1 MQKRFRLFLPL
12 VLLASTGQVFA
23 QRYTDPDTLAPA
35 FPTPQGVVDRML
47 ELAGLKAGETL
58 YDLGCGDGRIV
69 ITAAQKFKAKAVGVE
84 IRRDIYETTSGRVR
98 SLGLNDLVKIVYGN
112 ALKTDLSQADVVT
125 LYLLT
130 SSNDRLKPVLSKM
143 KPGARVVSH
152 DFEIHDW
159 KPLTT
164 ERMMVA
170 NRPHMIYL
178 YQIRGK

>member
-1 MQKRFRLFLPL
+1 
-12 VLLASTGQVFA
+12 LAYA

-35 FPTPQGVVDRML
+35 FPTPEGVVDRML
-47 ELAGLKAGETL
+47 ELSGLKAGETL

-69 ITAAQKFKAKAVGVE
+69 IAAAQKYKAKAVGVE

-98 SLGLNDLVKIVYGN
+98 SLGLTDLVRIVHGN
-112 ALKTDLSQADVVT
+112 ALKTDISQADVVT

-130 SSNDRLKPVLSKM
+130 SSNDRMKPVLSTM

-152 DFEIHDW
+152 DFEIHGW
-159 KPLTT
+159 KPLAT

-178 YQIRGK
+178 YQIPAK